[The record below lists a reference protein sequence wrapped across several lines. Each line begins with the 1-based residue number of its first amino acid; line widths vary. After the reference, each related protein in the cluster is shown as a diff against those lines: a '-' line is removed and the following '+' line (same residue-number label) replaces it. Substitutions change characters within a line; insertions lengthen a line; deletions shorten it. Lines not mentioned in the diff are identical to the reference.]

1 MKYKRFNPNPTPK
14 ISVNMNSS
22 LMITREIN
30 HCVTKVLSNWRNRS
44 HICHQEEL
52 TIEKTTS
59 KYEFGRTSR
68 VISIS
73 SQYRTWASEIY
84 YTRSVRENTVL
95 HRVGC
100 VNYGN
105 FNSPGPLNNCFCGI
119 FLKLLNRSA
128 EDQPLARFMIQTW
141 SELSKLLTDY
151 SNYAKNHIFIDRL
164 HLIRKIQV
172 CSNDFFL
179 LNETLKWPLRSWHQ
193 YWLQIYIKEFRVHFV
208 IVHLRNF
215 AKFEN
220 PSILSLHF

>member
-193 YWLQIYIKEFRVHFV
+193 YWLQTYIKEFRVHFV

>member
-73 SQYRTWASEIY
+73 NQYRT
-84 YTRSVRENTVL
+84 
-95 HRVGC
+95 
-100 VNYGN
+100 
-105 FNSPGPLNNCFCGI
+105 
-119 FLKLLNRSA
+119 
-128 EDQPLARFMIQTW
+128 
-141 SELSKLLTDY
+141 
-151 SNYAKNHIFIDRL
+151 
-164 HLIRKIQV
+164 
-172 CSNDFFL
+172 
-179 LNETLKWPLRSWHQ
+179 
-193 YWLQIYIKEFRVHFV
+193 
-208 IVHLRNF
+208 
-215 AKFEN
+215 
-220 PSILSLHF
+220 

>member
-151 SNYAKNHIFIDRL
+151 SNYATNHIFIDRL

-172 CSNDFFL
+172 S
-179 LNETLKWPLRSWHQ
+179 LKWPLRSWHQ
-193 YWLQIYIKEFRVHFV
+193 YWLQTYIKEFRVHFV